1 MFPGMVSKRSL
12 MQKTAAATIGIDA
25 DVIILKGTTQVNT
38 ITGALAE
45 YATKVTIIPVDGA
58 VIFGTTGNILV
69 GATVAQNR
77 PCDFT
82 WIPSLKKW
90 VIGPIS

>member
-1 MFPGMVSKRSL
+1 MVSKRSIE
-12 MQKTAAATIGIDA
+12 QKNSAATVGVTS
-25 DVIILKGTTQVNT
+25 DVVVLKGTTQVNT
-38 ITGALAE
+38 LTGALSE
-45 YATKVTIIPVDGA
+45 YSTKVTIIPVDGA

-77 PCDFT
+77 PCDFI

>member
-1 MFPGMVSKRSL
+1 MFPGMVSKRSY
-12 MQKTAAATIGIDA
+12 MQRNSAATIGIDT
-25 DVIILKGTTQVNT
+25 DVVGLKGTTTVNT

-45 YATKVTIIPVDGA
+45 YSTKVTIIPLDGA
-58 VIFGTTGNILV
+58 IIFGTTGNILV

-82 WIPSLKKW
+82 WLPPLKKW

>member
-1 MFPGMVSKRSL
+1 MFQGMISKRSVI
-12 MQKTAAATIGIDA
+12 QKTAAAVIGVDT
-25 DVIILKGTTQVNT
+25 DIIVLKGTTQINT
-38 ITGALAE
+38 ITGAYPE
-45 YATKVTIIPVDGA
+45 YGQKITVVPIDGA

-77 PCDFT
+77 PCDLV
-82 WIPSLKKW
+82 WIPQLKKW